1 MAFLQGQVP
10 HPKAIFYYKRETF
23 EFDLKEVHPADQM
36 DMHGKNGEMIFSTLE
51 NTSMTAAKLQVSLNN
66 VQSQLKLE
74 NISSLAKDNK
84 IKSLEEL
91 LLKLDMIHPMLKQSR
106 NY

>member
-1 MAFLQGQVP
+1 MTNKSL
-10 HPKAIFYYKRETF
+10 
-23 EFDLKEVHPADQM
+23 
-36 DMHGKNGEMIFSTLE
+36 
-51 NTSMTAAKLQVSLNN
+51 TAAKLQVSLNN

-91 LLKLDMIHPMLKQSR
+91 VLKIGYDPSNFKEVEELLKKKNDDIAFLRK
-106 NY
+106 